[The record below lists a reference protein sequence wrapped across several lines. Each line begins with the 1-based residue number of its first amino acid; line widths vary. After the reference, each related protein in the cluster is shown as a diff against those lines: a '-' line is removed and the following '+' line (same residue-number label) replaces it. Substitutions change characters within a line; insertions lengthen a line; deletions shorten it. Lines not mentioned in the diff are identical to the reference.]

1 MAAEQCA
8 NNRAFDMNDMTEV
21 SEEETVRLNTQ
32 ETWVFDNDS
41 ASGMGMGMMGM
52 MKMPHPMHV
61 HGLQFQVVGRQVS
74 PNFRSYAN
82 TVSQGYVDDGWK
94 DTVLV
99 MPGERVKLLMRFEDY
114 TGLFLYH
121 CHNLEHEDAG
131 MMRNYLV
138 RS

>member
-1 MAAEQCA
+1 MSWQL
-8 NNRAFDMNDMTEV
+8 NNRAFDMKDMTAV
-21 SEEETVRLNTQ
+21 SEEETVRINTQ

-41 ASGMGMGMMGM
+41 ATGGGMGMMAM
-52 MKMPHPMHV
+52 MKMPHPMHL
-61 HGLQFQVVGRQVS
+61 HGLQFQVVERQVS
-74 PNFRSYAN
+74 PGFQGYWD
-82 TVSQGYVDDGWK
+82 TVSQGYVDEGWK

-99 MPGERVKLLMRFEDY
+99 MPGERVKLRMRFEDY

-138 RS
+138 RP